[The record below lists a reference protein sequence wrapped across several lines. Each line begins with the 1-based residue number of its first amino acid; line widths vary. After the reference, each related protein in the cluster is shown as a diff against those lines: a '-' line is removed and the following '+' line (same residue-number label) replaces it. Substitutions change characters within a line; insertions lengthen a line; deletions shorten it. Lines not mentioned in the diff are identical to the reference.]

1 MSYPTQTDTD
11 QNVSICMSY
20 IAGYL
25 DGSDNCPTVAQT
37 DQADSDGDGVG
48 EACDNCVSISNPT
61 QIDTDQNVS
70 IYMYYIAGYL
80 DGSDNCPTVAQTDQT
95 DSDGDGVGDACDNCV
110 SVSYP
115 TQTDTDQNVS
125 IYNILYCRVPG

>member
-1 MSYPTQTDTD
+1 MVVIIFQQLLKLTRLILTAMVLVMYVITVSVLVIQLRQTQ
-11 QNVSICMSY
+11 IRMYLYILYY

-48 EACDNCVSISNPT
+48 DV
-61 QIDTDQNVS
+61 
-70 IYMYYIAGYL
+70 
-80 DGSDNCPTVAQTDQT
+80 
-95 DSDGDGVGDACDNCV
+95 CDNCV
-110 SVSYP
+110 SVSNS

-125 IYNILYCRVPG
+125 IYIVLYCRVPG